1 MLSEGVDILVATP
14 GRLASLM
21 GDGSLR
27 LGACKALV
35 LDEVD
40 VLLGGCGDG
49 GLCVRGGGRGAVHA
63 CVWLWVVVGEERC
76 SSLPF
81 VGQGWTRSS
90 CCWVG
95 EGMGALS

>member
-1 MLSEGVDILVATP
+1 MVATP

-49 GLCVRGGGRGAVHA
+49 GLCVRGGGEGGCA
-63 CVWLWVVVGEERC
+63 CVRVAVG
-76 SSLPF
+76 
-81 VGQGWTRSS
+81 GG
-90 CCWVG
+90 G
-95 EGMGALS
+95 